1 MTTVTIRERK
11 IWVGDTPIPLIG
23 GEVHFWRLNPA
34 CWRTVLRRVKDLGVE
49 VVATYVCWDFHE
61 LEPGRYD
68 FTGTTDPA
76 RNLLAFLDLL
86 AEENLWVILRPG
98 PYIYAEWRNNGVPD
112 RAARYHRASEA
123 FRREAAPYMDA
134 VTEAARPFLASSGG
148 RIILWQ
154 ADNEIDPWP
163 HLYTEQLGL
172 GRAPGPFQDFLR
184 LRYLDLDALNR
195 AWRTSYATFE
205 QARAVS
211 HLIPEDP
218 IMMARYNDYRAFI
231 HAYVTET
238 ASWSADFYR
247 ARGVDVPILLNTYSG
262 VGTQR
267 WADMEQLADIVGP
280 DIYPSREYSYR
291 PGEQRHILEAVRYTR
306 AYSQLP
312 YIPEYEAGIWHDW
325 LEDVGALTP
334 KHYRLLAATAL
345 QGGAVGWNWY
355 MLVNRDNWYQ
365 SPINE
370 WGRARAGIF
379 EAFQQITALY
389 RQLDPTTLEP
399 VTNVAVTF
407 DPLQRATDRP
417 GRELLQSLYNA
428 DIDYDFFDLTGPET
442 SRPLLFY
449 AGGAWLSA
457 EGQMRLAKWVEQGGH
472 LVCVGTAPRLD
483 EHYQPL
489 TLLDPHL
496 PSGTIG
502 ADMRLSIFDGVVV
515 DSPWLSNYPD
525 VPGEPIVAER
535 LPLATVAE
543 ELRLQF
549 DLETGATY
557 TVGYSERRGK
567 GRLTVVGLAPSA
579 GLVQAILRRFGVTVP
594 CRSLTAGITS
604 ALFRRGDSYDL
615 IATNV
620 GDEDRAAEI
629 LFDPAILA
637 GKRWQARDLVTG
649 RESRPDER
657 GILTVAL
664 PRKDGAV
671 VALTPTPLAVAVE

>member
-1 MTTVTIRERK
+1 MTAVNIRERK
-11 IWVGDTPIPLIG
+11 IWVGDTSIHLLG

-34 CWRTVLRRVKDLGVE
+34 HWRTVLRRVKDLGVS

-68 FTGTTDPA
+68 FTGETDPA
-76 RNLLAFLDLL
+76 CNLLGFLDLV

-112 RAARYHRASEA
+112 RAACYHRASEA
-123 FRREAAPYMDA
+123 FRLEAAPYMDA
-134 VTEAARPFLASSGG
+134 VTQLMRPYLASNGG

-172 GRAPGPFQDFLR
+172 GRHPGPFQDFLR
-184 LRYLDLDALNR
+184 LRYPDIAALNE
-195 AWRTSYATFE
+195 AWRTNYEMFE

-211 HLIPEDP
+211 HMIPEDP
-218 IMMARYNDYRAFI
+218 IMMARYNDYRTFL
-231 HAYVTET
+231 HAYVTEV

-267 WADMEQLADIVGP
+267 WADMEKLADLVGP
-280 DIYPSREYSYR
+280 DIYPSREYIYR
-291 PGEQRHILEAVRYTR
+291 PGEQRHILEAIRYTR

-312 YIPEYEAGIWHDW
+312 YIPEYESGIWHDW

-334 KHYRLLAATAL
+334 KHYRLLCTTAL
-345 QGGAVGWNWY
+345 QGGAAGWNWY

-379 EAFQQITALY
+379 EAFQQMTALY
-389 RQLDPTTLEP
+389 HQLDPTTLEP
-399 VTNVAVTF
+399 VTTAAVTF

-417 GRELLQSLYNA
+417 GRELLQALYNA
-428 DIDYDFFDLTGPET
+428 DIDYDFFDLTGPE
-442 SRPLLFY
+442 SQCSMLFY

-457 EGQMRLAKWVEQGGH
+457 EGQMRLAHWVEQGGH
-472 LVCVGTAPRLD
+472 LVCVGTVPRLD

-489 TLLDPHL
+489 ALLDPHL
-496 PSGTIG
+496 PSGNIG
-502 ADMRLSIFDGVVV
+502 ADVRLSIFDGQVV
-515 DSPWLSNYPD
+515 DSPWFYNYHD
-525 VPGEPIVAER
+525 VPGEPIVASR
-535 LPLATVAE
+535 MPLATIAE

-549 DLETGATY
+549 DLENGAEY
-557 TVGYSERRGK
+557 TVGYTVERGK

-579 GLVQAILRRFGVTVP
+579 GVLLAILGQFGVAVP
-594 CRSLTAGITS
+594 CRSLTTGITS
-604 ALFRRGDSYDL
+604 ALFRRGDTLYVVV
-615 IATNV
+615 TNV
-620 GDEDRAAEI
+620 GEEDRAAEI
-629 LFDPAILA
+629 LFDRSILD
-637 GKRWQARDLVTG
+637 GVRWDARDLITG
-649 RESRPDER
+649 RESTVDER

-671 VALTPTPLAVAVE
+671 VEMKLAP